1 MPQVPSVVPC
11 DTTVKGVVRAD
22 RPRTFR
28 SVDRAV
34 RDREQVLRRLEANRA
49 RRARAESEVEA
60 ARRELVELL
69 RLGRKLGYSVTAL
82 AAAAGLSR
90 QTAHRHLG
98 R

>member
-1 MPQVPSVVPC
+1 
-11 DTTVKGVVRAD
+11 
-22 RPRTFR
+22 
-28 SVDRAV
+28 
-34 RDREQVLRRLEANRA
+34 LEANRA
-49 RRARAESEVEA
+49 RRARADSEVEA